1 MLIEVSAE
9 AILVQVGL
17 ETENFLGNLLVFALD
32 SLQLGLALVEV
43 QALCFEFNVGDGMT
57 FAKASL
63 RQVDWSLLSCRDLHE
78 LLEQLLVVSLNLRL
92 FD

>member
-43 QALCFEFNVGDGMT
+43 QALCFELNVCDRVTLAKSPLWHIDGCL
-57 FAKASL
+57 FASGNL
-63 RQVDWSLLSCRDLHE
+63 YE
-78 LLEQLLVVSLNLRL
+78 LLEQLLVVSLNLCL